1 MDLLTTH
8 SVLNTL
14 VNFAFTLLVYGADW
28 SCTLAISTD
37 LEARCYLDPGQAALR
52 SYHKHHPNVHCPF
65 TSVYMYVAYSH
76 CCGVDGSCT
85 LAISPDL
92 EARCYL
98 DAGQAAL
105 RTDHNDHPNVQ
116 CPITVGV
123 GDSNQGPVSFLAA
136 EGIKQARRF
145 PQGRSERSFPF
156 MLS

>member
-1 MDLLTTH
+1 M
-8 SVLNTL
+8 TL
-14 VNFAFTLLVYGADW
+14 VHYDAHSDYYGADW

-52 SYHKHHPNVHCPF
+52 SYHKHHPNVH
-65 TSVYMYVAYSH
+65 
-76 CCGVDGSCT
+76 
-85 LAISPDL
+85 
-92 EARCYL
+92 
-98 DAGQAAL
+98 
-105 RTDHNDHPNVQ
+105 